1 MATTATVRS
10 RVLRIPGGTSE
21 YFISVTPAPSGG
33 FTAQARAAAAA
44 YAEAARELGLA
55 PDSAIFRRIFLKGP
69 AARLKALGAVPFS
82 LGPGEG
88 PVALSVV
95 RQPPLPGGE
104 LTLLAYHAQGPRP
117 LRKRRLAPGHLSVS
131 AGGLRQVW
139 SAGLNGRP
147 GLTAAEQT
155 KEIFS
160 DLAGALRRAG
170 GTLAGG
176 CVRTWLFMGDIAS
189 AYPGMVA
196 ARSEFFKRH
205 GLTRATHFISS
216 TGIEGAT
223 GGAGCQVRLDAYS
236 VPGLRPGQVSYL
248 NDFSRLC
255 RAADYDVTFERGT
268 RVRYADRSHYFI
280 SGTASIDK
288 AGGILYPGDA
298 LRQLKRTMG
307 NIGALLRSGGAGPRD
322 LMYLVVYLRNP
333 SDHRR
338 VAAYLEDNFGGLPLA
353 VVRGAVC
360 RPGWLVEVEGVAAAP
375 GKTAG
380 LPRF

>member
-1 MATTATVRS
+1 MTATVRTKA
-10 RVLRIPGGTSE
+10 LKIPGGTSE
-21 YFISVTPAPSGG
+21 YFISVTPANAGG
-33 FTAQARAAAAA
+33 FAAQAEAAAAA
-44 YAEAARELGLA
+44 YAAKAKELGLA
-55 PDSAIFRRIFLKGP
+55 PHSAVFRRVFLKGP
-69 AARLKALGAVPFS
+69 AASLRALGPAPFA
-82 LGPGEG
+82 LGRGEG

-104 LTLLAYHAQGPRP
+104 LTLLAYHVQGALP
-117 LRKRRLAPGHLSVS
+117 LSKSRLAPGHLSVS

-139 SAGLNGRP
+139 STGLNGRP
-147 GLTAAEQT
+147 GLTAAKQT
-155 KEIFS
+155 EELFANLS
-160 DLAGALRRAG
+160 GALRRAG
-170 GTLAGG
+170 GSLAGG
-176 CVRTWLFMGDIAS
+176 CVRTWLFMGDIAA

-196 ARSEFFKRH
+196 ARGGFFKRH
-205 GLTRATHFISS
+205 GLTRATHYIAS

-223 GGAGCQVRLDAYS
+223 GGEGCLVGLDAYS
-236 VPGLRPGQVSYL
+236 VPGLRPGQLCYL

-307 NIGALLRSGGAGPRD
+307 NIGALLRSGGAGLRD
-322 LMYLVVYLRNP
+322 LLYLVVYLRNP

-338 VAAYLEDNFGGLPLA
+338 VAAYLAENFGGLPLA

-360 RPGWLVEVEGVAAAP
+360 RPGWLVEVEGVAALPRGA
-375 GKTAG
+375 AG